1 MKAIISGLIAGAVVT
16 IGAAGP
22 ASAHPH
28 SIEKNGQVLAN
39 GANHPPFM
47 VDANGQ
53 RMSCETSPARNH
65 NSAWFGLETAHH
77 GPDASGGGRSDGCY
91 QIEGNLS
98 PLNPASDRNPAIK

>member
-1 MKAIISGLIAGAVVT
+1 MKRIVLGLIAGAVT
-16 IGAAGP
+16 MAAAGP

-65 NSAWFGLETAHH
+65 NSAWYGLETAHH